1 MKLAAISAAHGRP
14 AITKAWAAHTA
25 SLAFDAVYVA
35 ITEGDTENY
44 QTCIDHGFSAW
55 YMPNDPL
62 AAKFNRSLAAAMG
75 DAADRIA
82 IVPSDD
88 FVSHQWIGAM
98 RESTDDYCY
107 PHECGIVDAA
117 SQQAYVIRKLSF
129 GQLRYGAGRVVS
141 RKVVDAL
148 GGKLWP
154 ELLNRGLD
162 SASHAA
168 ITKARFPITIVKT
181 EGIPITDVKTAENI
195 WSFRTW
201 QGSGTVIG
209 VDEALHM
216 VSPSVRAQ
224 LDALR
229 Q

>member
-1 MKLAAISAAHGRP
+1 MLVAISAAHGRH
-14 AITKAWAAHTA
+14 AITRAWAEHTA
-25 SLAFDAVYVA
+25 SLGFDAVSVVV
-35 ITEGDTENY
+35 TRDDHENLAL
-44 QTCIDHGFSAW
+44 CGLFGFLNGP
-55 YMPNDPL
+55 MDNDPL
-62 AAKFNRSLAAAMG
+62 AAKFNRALEVAIWEGAT
-75 DAADRIA
+75 RIM
-82 IVPSDD
+82 ILPSDD
-88 FVSHQWIGAM
+88 FVSPAWVEAARTHEG
-98 RESTDDYCY
+98 DYLY